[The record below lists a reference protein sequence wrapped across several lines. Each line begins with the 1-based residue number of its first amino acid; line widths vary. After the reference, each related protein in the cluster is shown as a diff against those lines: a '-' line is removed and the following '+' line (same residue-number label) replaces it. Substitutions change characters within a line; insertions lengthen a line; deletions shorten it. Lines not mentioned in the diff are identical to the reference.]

1 MIVESGAETGGPL
14 ELRKVSAA
22 IRMLG
27 SNFFQDMTG
36 QRREKSQKVYDHLTF
51 TAEECD
57 ESEADAYYGHDDAW
71 DDEAIEALAAD
82 NDEDAS
88 MILQFEDAV
97 AEVVQGDHDLAAFF
111 STYQDA
117 RRRLSERVRVRGFWP
132 VKKGFGKKGAWKGKG
147 PGKGKGSSLAQRIAN
162 SHCRLCNQKGHWQA
176 ECPNKASATS
186 GSSSATVVP
195 TSFAI
200 VDPVLATVIDVPVMD
215 QPTMSATDPHARPS
229 FHECHV
235 QVVDNLGHS
244 GVNKISRGRNMSKF
258 WAARFGSKL
267 RHRLTTTSDSF
278 RRSAVTAVSKPKV
291 SSVPTQVPKHENHLQ
306 QEEISQDSRIDVAC
320 FASSGTVGIVDLGA
334 SRTVVGSKQV
344 NEILNGVPTH
354 IRSQIRRTSCNLV
367 FRFGNHQTLSSQ
379 HALLFPLH
387 GMWFEVAIVEGNT
400 PFLLSASF
408 LKQIGAVIH
417 VEQNQ
422 LWSRVLNR
430 ALPVG
435 NSPRNLMMLDINELW
450 ETGNQTQ
457 EGLVMEAQFQANVKT
472 DISSQVPLKN
482 EHWRRSVDSNTTKAF
497 DQNISRTSPE
507 ESQPSSGA
515 FDSKCPVNMSRPK
528 FAEPQVNCDLS
539 HFSGVSQHVQPSPE
553 NESSCTESQPRGG
566 CTKPRSLSQDAV
578 VRDEPTDCG
587 LRRQISRSE
596 LSEGLSGQPLGR
608 VVRVHLHQEQQAC
621 TPEVP
626 DLRGEATGC
635 RNRELSKPGQD
646 ESQWKQNDLIQD
658 QDPCEGV
665 SRSQSDRV
673 GQCVRGRNAQQSCDG
688 STGTND
694 QHAGQS
700 PQHASEDVWDRE
712 CDSRPDRSHQGHPGE
727 DRDVRVLRDQEAMSL
742 HALDWANSHMKDL
755 TDPAEVEFEFHASV
769 HPMSFSQ
776 EFQKWV
782 TVFEK
787 EINMLRRLNFD
798 SMRSSRLD
806 VLEVMCSENSELTK
820 QVLQLSGSAQRF
832 GLTEG
837 DLQQASDRMRLFR
850 LILLRKPKSLWYS
863 PECGPWSMWNFLNM
877 GKSIELEEKLMYKRF
892 QHVWQIA
899 LGVVLYRLQVSQGNH
914 FHWEQ
919 PGGSDM
925 FKFPELEEVQQ
936 CCYLCRFD
944 LCRVGNL
951 QDPMLPSG
959 NVCKC
964 CQPRRTCIMRSM
976 ESFVIKII
984 NINMLQAPQYGKEN
998 PCPCRS
1004 SLNIIPRSLQ
1014 RHLPKSCCM
1023 RYPNHMSYLPTKMKT
1038 SIQPRN
1044 VAWVRNSVHSK
1055 SPNVSRALPG
1065 KS

>member
-1 MIVESGAETGGPL
+1 
-14 ELRKVSAA
+14 
-22 IRMLG
+22 
-27 SNFFQDMTG
+27 
-36 QRREKSQKVYDHLTF
+36 
-51 TAEECD
+51 
-57 ESEADAYYGHDDAW
+57 
-71 DDEAIEALAAD
+71 
-82 NDEDAS
+82 
-88 MILQFEDAV
+88 
-97 AEVVQGDHDLAAFF
+97 
-111 STYQDA
+111 
-117 RRRLSERVRVRGFWP
+117 
-132 VKKGFGKKGAWKGKG
+132 
-147 PGKGKGSSLAQRIAN
+147 
-162 SHCRLCNQKGHWQA
+162 
-176 ECPNKASATS
+176 
-186 GSSSATVVP
+186 
-195 TSFAI
+195 
-200 VDPVLATVIDVPVMD
+200 
-215 QPTMSATDPHARPS
+215 
-229 FHECHV
+229 
-235 QVVDNLGHS
+235 
-244 GVNKISRGRNMSKF
+244 MSKF

-267 RHRLTTTSDSF
+267 RHRLTATSDSF

-408 LKQIGAVIH
+408 LKQIGAVID

-507 ESQPSSGA
+507 EYQPSSGA
-515 FDSKCPVNMSRPK
+515 FESKCPANMSRPK

-539 HFSGVSQHVQPSPE
+539 HFSGVSQHVQPSSE

-587 LRRQISRSE
+587 LRRQISRPE

-621 TPEVP
+621 PPEVP

-635 RNRELSKPGQD
+635 RNWELSEPGQD

-665 SRSQSDRV
+665 SRSQSDRM
-673 GQCVRGRNAQQSCDG
+673 GQCVGGRNAQQSCDG
-688 STGTND
+688 SPGTND

-742 HALDWANSHMKDL
+742 HALDWANSHLKDL

-877 GKSIELEEKLMYKRF
+877 GNHLNLKR
-892 QHVWQIA
+892 
-899 LGVVLYRLQVSQGNH
+899 N
-914 FHWEQ
+914 
-919 PGGSDM
+919 
-925 FKFPELEEVQQ
+925 
-936 CCYLCRFD
+936 
-944 LCRVGNL
+944 
-951 QDPMLPSG
+951 
-959 NVCKC
+959 
-964 CQPRRTCIMRSM
+964 
-976 ESFVIKII
+976 
-984 NINMLQAPQYGKEN
+984 
-998 PCPCRS
+998 
-1004 SLNIIPRSLQ
+1004 
-1014 RHLPKSCCM
+1014 
-1023 RYPNHMSYLPTKMKT
+1023 
-1038 SIQPRN
+1038 
-1044 VAWVRNSVHSK
+1044 
-1055 SPNVSRALPG
+1055 
-1065 KS
+1065 